1 MDPNYDS
8 FADKK
13 TQAARMTRNNPKIID
28 QNGEFHFFQLWI
40 DNPNKP
46 FLNFYQKI
54 ILEK

>member
-1 MDPNYDS
+1 MGPNYVS

-13 TQAARMTRNNPKIID
+13 AATMTRNEPKIID
-28 QNGEFHFFQLWI
+28 QNGELHFFQLWI

>member
-40 DNPNKP
+40 HNPNKP